1 MKTIKKNE
9 EITDTIINEEKKES
23 SESKSKI
30 EKEENIKPILKSEI
44 EKEKKF
50 KKNEKENEDENSI
63 LKAQK
68 KKTLK
73 DGILSLIANELHL
86 IGYGSLMVFL
96 NLTTYLMS
104 YLRHYQ
110 DEKTLTLQYTYFIG
124 PVMSI
129 TMGLFTPCV
138 GMIENKIGLKL
149 SIVLGGILCLW
160 SSVILYFSKN
170 YYFDLFAFFLN
181 SCGSSMTALLSRNL
195 MNYFFHIRGKLY
207 GVLSVISSL
216 VSSAYN
222 VIGEKWIVNPKSEEA
237 VVDKSYY
244 TYDVSKNLLHF

>member
-1 MKTIKKNE
+1 M
-9 EITDTIINEEKKES
+9 
-23 SESKSKI
+23 
-30 EKEENIKPILKSEI
+30 
-44 EKEKKF
+44 
-50 KKNEKENEDENSI
+50 
-63 LKAQK
+63 
-68 KKTLK
+68 
-73 DGILSLIANELHL
+73 IANELHL

-170 YYFDLFAFFLN
+170 YFFDLFAFFLN